1 MSNKQ
6 IPEGAQFTA
15 DGSYF
20 KIKGLHL
27 FWYSDRGEW
36 YKAIREFFQLAQ
48 EYEIT
53 WLDGVDAEAV
63 KRKYIADAASVIGV
77 KL

>member
-15 DGSYF
+15 DGCYC
-20 KIKGLHL
+20 KIEGVGFMYNSRYGWHFAKDSVTSL
-27 FWYSDRGEW
+27 FSDC
-36 YKAIREFFQLAQ
+36 
-48 EYEIT
+48 EIT
-53 WLDGVDAEAV
+53 WLDGVDAGAV

-77 KL
+77 RL